1 MIVSFGERMNTL
13 INISD
18 LMDSSNVKFGTSGAR
33 GLVTDMSDM
42 VCYAYTLGFIQYL
55 KNEWLQKHQ
64 EFSIEAI
71 AIAGD
76 LRPSTPRIMEAVAR
90 AARDSGLEVVNSD
103 YIPSPAVAL
112 YGIQNKIPA
121 VMVTG
126 SHIPDD
132 RNGIKYNT
140 ALGEILKE
148 DEAGIKTQSVT
159 IPELFDENGMFK
171 ESFNA
176 LGECDSSARVAYIDR
191 WLQAFPVDFLKGMNI
206 GVYQHSAVGRDIMN
220 LLVSR
225 LGAVVLPIERS
236 DVFIP
241 VDTEAIRPEDINL
254 ALKVASEHKLDAII
268 STDGDSDRPLISD
281 EKGNW
286 LRGDIAGILTAS
298 FLCADFVVTPVS
310 SNTAVELCG
319 KFEIVERTRI
329 GSPYVIAVLDS
340 LYKNNKDKTVV
351 GYEANGGFLQ
361 MSPVNIGDK
370 ILAPLPTRDPVIVHL
385 SILGAIKKYGIP
397 ISELVKWLPARFGA
411 SDRLQGIPSVISMN
425 QINKLIENGQKSM
438 EEFLPELGHISFI
451 DLTDGLRM
459 VFENSDVVHFRPSGN
474 APELRCYVEADS
486 IDRAEWLL
494 KYGLDTL
501 KSWL

>member
-1 MIVSFGERMNTL
+1 MNIP

-33 GLVTDMSDM
+33 GLVSDMSDM
-42 VCYAYTLGFIQYL
+42 VCYVYTLGFIQYL
-55 KNEWLQKHQ
+55 KCEWQPKHP
-64 EFSIEAI
+64 EFNIDKI

-90 AARDSGLEVVNSD
+90 AAKDSGLEVINSD
-103 YIPSPAVAL
+103 YVPSPAVAL
-112 YGIQNKIPA
+112 YGLQNRIPA

-148 DEAGIKTQSVT
+148 DEAGIKAQDVT
-159 IPELFDENGMFK
+159 IPELFDENDIFR
-171 ESFNA
+171 EDLNA
-176 LGECDSSARVAYIDR
+176 LGECDSGARVAYIDR

-220 LLVSR
+220 LLLSR
-225 LGAVVLPIERS
+225 LGAIVIPIARS

-241 VDTEAIRPEDINL
+241 VDTEAIRQEDVKL
-254 ALKVASEHKLDAII
+254 AIKFASEYKLDAII

-298 FLCADFVVTPVS
+298 FLSADFVVTPVS

-319 KFEIVERTRI
+319 KFEVVERTKI
-329 GSPYVIAVLDS
+329 GSPYVIAVLES
-340 LYKNNKDKTVV
+340 LYKSNPGKTVV

-361 MSPVNIGDK
+361 MSPVNIDDK
-370 ILAPLPTRDPVIVHL
+370 ILAPLPTRDPIIVHL

-397 ISELVKWLPARFGA
+397 ISELIKWLPARIGA
-411 SDRLQGIPSVISMN
+411 SDRLQGIPSDISIN
-425 QINKLIENGQKSM
+425 KINKLVDEGHKGM
-438 EEFLPELGHISFI
+438 EEFLPELGHISLI

-486 IDRAEWLL
+486 QDRAEYLL
-494 KYGLDTL
+494 KYGLDAL
-501 KSWL
+501 RSWL